1 MQWLELYTFFSVLYT
16 LQPELFVYLVP
27 WCRQRAVVNGSMSRL
42 RLLRDGVPQGSVLQ
56 LVLFNMSVAESVIK
70 HTLSEFA
77 DDTMPNGT
85 AILSAWRRES
95 SRETSLQP
103 STTGNN
109 EGKRHFVSVGI
120 VGGKKCVYGK
130 ILNYSYVHISLYIFN
145 CIIKYNV
152 ASGIFFIFMHSKHK
166 KVWKSKNKWE
176 LSKVRS
182 VRTVMQSVTEMEI
195 DLEAFDPRQWTV

>member
-1 MQWLELYTFFSVLYT
+1 M
-16 LQPELFVYLVP
+16 
-27 WCRQRAVVNGSMSRL
+27 VNGSMSRL

-120 VGGKKCVYGK
+120 VGGKSV
-130 ILNYSYVHISLYIFN
+130 
-145 CIIKYNV
+145 
-152 ASGIFFIFMHSKHK
+152 FMA
-166 KVWKSKNKWE
+166 
-176 LSKVRS
+176 R
-182 VRTVMQSVTEMEI
+182 
-195 DLEAFDPRQWTV
+195 F